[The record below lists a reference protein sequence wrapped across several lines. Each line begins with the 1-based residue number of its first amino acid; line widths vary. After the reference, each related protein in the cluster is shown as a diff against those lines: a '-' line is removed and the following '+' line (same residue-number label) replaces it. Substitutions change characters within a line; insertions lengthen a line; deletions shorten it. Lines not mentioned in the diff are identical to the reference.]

1 MPPVCHVNNGCRVG
15 ISGALFFAEKGHWAW
30 LFEPRC
36 ALLLAQIRSKCRS
49 ILRAVWS
56 LSLSELLVAVLQ
68 PGALVTL
75 LVLAGSIVLFIGGW
89 LAPELTGLLAV
100 GLLVAAGVLDS
111 AEAVAGFGSP
121 ALITLMGL
129 FALSAGLFRS
139 GCLDR
144 LRALIGSEAVRTPK
158 RMIALMVMVVG
169 PVSAVVPNTPI
180 VASLL
185 PVVEG
190 WCQRRGISPSKVLLP
205 LSFATVLGGTLTL
218 LGSSVNLLASEV
230 SSKLGYG
237 AFGLFSFTPIGFG
250 VWLAGGTVMV
260 LLADRLLPDRGAD
273 DDDLMASLSSGGYL
287 TEVEIPVGSEL
298 IGQSL
303 HGSRLQRRFDVDVLE
318 LQRGSERFLPPLAD
332 RTLVLGDRLLLRC
345 SRLDLLRLQQDH
357 TVVLAPTPE
366 SLLVPDQRNNQRMV
380 EVLLPAGSTLAGDCL
395 RDLRFRQR
403 CNVTVLALR
412 RGNEVLRER
421 LGRVQLKEGDVLL
434 LQGPKDAIR
443 GLQANN
449 DLVVLE
455 QLEKDLPTVSR
466 KRVALL
472 IGGLVIL
479 LPALELMPLMASVLL
494 GTVAMV
500 ATGCLRAGELQ
511 RAIRLDVILLLGSLA
526 SFSVAME
533 KTGLAQA
540 LAQALMLRLAD
551 WPVYAA
557 LLAVYVFTILLTEVM
572 SNAATVAMLIPI
584 AGQLAQGLQQPPM
597 AFLYAVLFAAS
608 QSFLSPVGYQTNL
621 MVFGPGRYRFLDIPR
636 YGFPLTLT
644 MILVVPLLICRWFAL
659 S

>member
-1 MPPVCHVNNGCRVG
+1 MPELSV
-15 ISGALFFAEKGHWAW
+15 AL
-30 LFEPRC
+30 
-36 ALLLAQIRSKCRS
+36 
-49 ILRAVWS
+49 
-56 LSLSELLVAVLQ
+56 LQ
-68 PGALVTL
+68 PGALITL
-75 LVLAGSIVLFIGGW
+75 LVLAGSVVLFISGW
-89 LAPELTGLLAV
+89 LAPEVTGLLAAS
-100 GLLVAAGVLDS
+100 LLIVTGVLKPS
-111 AEAVAGFGSP
+111 EALEGFGSP

-139 GCLDR
+139 GGLDR
-144 LRALIGSEAVRTPK
+144 LRALIGSDAVRSPK
-158 RMIALMVMVVG
+158 RMIALMVAAVG
-169 PVSAVVPNTPI
+169 PVSAFVPNTPI

-185 PVVEG
+185 PVIEG
-190 WCQRRGISPSKVLLP
+190 WCQRRRISPSKVLLP
-205 LSFATVLGGTLTL
+205 LSFATVLGGTLSL

-237 AFGLFSFTPIGFG
+237 AFGLFSFTSIGIG
-250 VWLAGGTVMV
+250 VWLVGGAVMV
-260 LLADRLLPDRGAD
+260 LLADRFLPDRGSN
-273 DDDLMASLSSGGYL
+273 DDDLIASLASGGYL
-287 TEVEIPVGSEL
+287 TEVKIPADSEL

-318 LQRGSERFLPPLAD
+318 LHRGSERFLPPLAD
-332 RTLVLGDRLLLRC
+332 RTLMTGDRLLLRC
-345 SRLDLLRLQQDH
+345 SREDLLRLQQDH
-357 TVVLAPTPE
+357 TVVLAPTPDE
-366 SLLVPDQRNNQRMV
+366 SLQPDQQNNQRMV
-380 EVLLPAGSTLAGDCL
+380 EVLLPSGSSLAGDCL

-403 CNVTVLALR
+403 YNVTVLALR
-412 RGNEVLRER
+412 RGNAVLRER
-421 LGRVQLKEGDVLL
+421 LGRAQLREGDVLL

-466 KRVALL
+466 KRVALV
-472 IGGLVIL
+472 IAALVIL
-479 LPALELMPLMASVLL
+479 LTALNVIPLVAAVLL

-526 SFSVAME
+526 SFSVALE
-533 KTGLAQA
+533 KTGLAAA
-540 LAQALMLRLAD
+540 LAQALLSSLQS

-557 LLAVYVFTILLTEVM
+557 LVVVFLFTTLLTEVM

-584 AGQLAQGLQQPPM
+584 AGQLAQGLNQPPM
-597 AFLYAVLFAAS
+597 AFIYAVLFGAS

-621 MVFGPGRYRFLDIPR
+621 MVFGPGRYRFLDVAR
-636 YGFPLTLT
+636 YGLPLTAVMTL
-644 MILVVPLLICRWFAL
+644 LVPWLVCRQFGI

>member
-1 MPPVCHVNNGCRVG
+1 M
-15 ISGALFFAEKGHWAW
+15 
-30 LFEPRC
+30 
-36 ALLLAQIRSKCRS
+36 
-49 ILRAVWS
+49 
-56 LSLSELLVAVLQ
+56 AVLQ

-139 GCLDR
+139 GGLDR

-237 AFGLFSFTPIGFG
+237 ALGLFSFTPIGFG

-273 DDDLMASLSSGGYL
+273 DDDLMASLSTGGYL

>member
-1 MPPVCHVNNGCRVG
+1 V
-15 ISGALFFAEKGHWAW
+15 AD
-30 LFEPRC
+30 
-36 ALLLAQIRSKCRS
+36 LLN
-49 ILRAVWS
+49 
-56 LSLSELLVAVLQ
+56 AVLQ
-68 PGALVTL
+68 PGALITL
-75 LVLAGSIVLFIGGW
+75 LVLLGSIVLFVGGW
-89 LAPELTGLLAV
+89 LAPELTGLLAAA
-100 GLLVAAGVLDS
+100 LLIVTGVLKPS
-111 AEAVAGFGSP
+111 EAMEGFGSP

-129 FALSAGLFRS
+129 FALSSGLFRS
-139 GCLDR
+139 GGLDR
-144 LRALIGSEAVRTPK
+144 LRALIGSDAVRSPK
-158 RMIALMVMVVG
+158 RMIAVMVAAVG
-169 PVSAVVPNTPI
+169 PVSAFVPNTPI

-185 PVVEG
+185 PVIEG

-237 AFGLFSFTPIGFG
+237 SFGLFSFTPIGIGIWLVGG
-250 VWLAGGTVMV
+250 VVMV
-260 LLADRLLPDRGAD
+260 LLADRFLPDRGID
-273 DDDLMASLSSGGYL
+273 DDDLIASLASGGYL
-287 TEVEIPVGSEL
+287 TEVEIPAGSEL

-303 HGSRLQRRFDVDVLE
+303 HASRLQRRFDVDVLE
-318 LQRGSERFLPPLAD
+318 LHRGPERFLPPLAD

-345 SRLDLLRLQQDH
+345 SREDLLRLQQDH
-357 TVVLAPTPE
+357 TVVLAPTAEEP
-366 SLLVPDQRNNQRMV
+366 SRPDQQNNQRML

-403 CNVTVLALR
+403 YNVTVLALR
-412 RGNEVLRER
+412 RGNAVLRER
-421 LGRVQLKEGDVLL
+421 LGQVQLREGDVLL

-443 GLQANN
+443 GLQASN

-466 KRVALL
+466 KRIALL
-472 IGGLVIL
+472 IGALVIL
-479 LPALELMPLMASVLL
+479 LPALELMPLVASVLL

-526 SFSVAME
+526 SFSVALE
-533 KTGLAQA
+533 KTGLAEA
-540 LAQALMLRLAD
+540 LAQALLLGLSH

-557 LLAVYVFTILLTEVM
+557 LLVVFLFTTLLTEVM

-584 AGQLAQGLQQPPM
+584 AGQLAQGLGQPPM
-597 AFLYAVLFAAS
+597 AFIYAVLFGAS

-621 MVFGPGRYRFLDIPR
+621 MVFGPGRYRFLDVPR
-636 YGFPLTLT
+636 YGFPLTIT
-644 MILVVPLLICRWFAL
+644 MTITVPFLICRWFGL
-659 S
+659 